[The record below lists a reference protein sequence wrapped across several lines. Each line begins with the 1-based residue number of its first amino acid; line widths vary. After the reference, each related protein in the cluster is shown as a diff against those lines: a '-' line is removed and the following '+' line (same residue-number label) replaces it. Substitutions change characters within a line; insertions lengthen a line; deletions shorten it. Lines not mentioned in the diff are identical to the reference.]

1 MEAINKLNPNKVP
14 LVGEVWDIP
23 LQGGG
28 YTEVTIL
35 KITAGDHDQIV
46 HYVFKSGKQ
55 GRVTLDVWLSYV
67 ERGTYKFLRYIESGP
82 IESGPIEN
90 GPTEETTGEG
100 EQIKHRHYFKPVT
113 GYAYIDIYRVL
124 RMWGVVDHEIGHA
137 VKKLLNAGQRGAKD
151 KRQDIKEAIDTLQRM
166 VEILDEDE
174 DEALADQ
181 KENP

>member
-1 MEAINKLNPNKVP
+1 MIKQNPIP
-14 LVGEVWDIP
+14 DPAVGEVWSIP
-23 LQGGG
+23 LPDGG
-28 YTEVTIL
+28 YTEVMIL

-46 HYVFKSGKQ
+46 HYAFKSGKQ

-82 IESGPIEN
+82 
-90 GPTEETTGEG
+90 TEETTGEDEQD

-113 GYAYIDIYRVL
+113 GYDYIDIYRVL

-151 KRQDIKEAIDTLQRM
+151 KRQDLKEAIDTLERM
-166 VEILDEDE
+166 IAILDEDE
-174 DEALADQ
+174 ALGAIND
-181 KENP
+181 K